1 MYALKTYGF
10 SSWMKEQSI
19 DEKYWLKKL
28 YYVEINHDDYI
39 TDKPFLEYIRTR
51 VMLSEQNQSI

>member
-1 MYALKTYGF
+1 
-10 SSWMKEQSI
+10 MKEQTI
-19 DEKYWLKKL
+19 EEKYWLKKL